1 MRYLAA
7 NTIVLLIVMPFVF
20 WLGYILGSF
29 NQKTLDAPSK
39 AMMISKAAELY
50 EENDPKQSTLLYTY
64 LDTELSFYE
73 EYVDGGLPLI
83 AETFHHSYFIEKND
97 EYLSRIAEFVNSDEY
112 PENEYRQQVANRLER
127 LGYGGP

>member
-1 MRYLAA
+1 MAKGSIMRYLAA
-7 NTIVLLIVMPFVF
+7 NTLVIVFLMPFVF

-64 LDTELSFYE
+64 LDTEL
-73 EYVDGGLPLI
+73 
-83 AETFHHSYFIEKND
+83 
-97 EYLSRIAEFVNSDEY
+97 
-112 PENEYRQQVANRLER
+112 
-127 LGYGGP
+127 